1 MGMLCSPAHSAS
13 QDFKSWLKDLKVEAE
28 SQGISRPVIN
38 RALPDTLLPIQ
49 RVLELDRQQPE
60 GSPDFE
66 RYLRTVVSDQR
77 VEKGREKILSR
88 GKLLDEVEVAYGVDK
103 QTIVALWG
111 IETMYGTN
119 TGGYDVIQALATLA
133 YDGRR
138 GSYFRDELFKAL
150 RIVDGG
156 NIRLSQ
162 MKGSWAGAMGQSQ
175 FMPSS
180 WFKFAVDFDKDGR
193 RDIWTSEP
201 DIFASTANYLATCG
215 WKKGEPWGRKVK
227 LPAGFDRGLLG
238 VNNSYS
244 LQFWRDKGLRLV
256 SGAAVPFEG
265 ASQGSVIQPGGPGT
279 QAFIVYDNYRV
290 IMQWNKS
297 TYFATAVGLLSDS
310 LKINRPAAAPVPV
323 PASAS
328 TAVRASIPA
337 KIPAIISMP
346 PKG

>member
-1 MGMLCSPAHSAS
+1 MRDRIFIKLIFSVFAIYICLLSHPATSAS
-13 QDFKSWLKDLKVEAE
+13 QDFKAWLKDLRVEAE
-28 SQGISRPVIN
+28 TQGISKPVIT
-38 RALPDTLLPIQ
+38 RALPDTLMPIQ

-77 VEKGREKILSR
+77 IEKGREKILTR
-88 GKLLDEVEVAYGVDK
+88 RKLLDEVESNYGVEK
-103 QTIVALWG
+103 QVIVALWG
-111 IETMYGTN
+111 IETMYGQN
-119 TGGYDVIQALATLA
+119 TGGYDVIPALATLA

-138 GSYFRDELFKAL
+138 GPYFRDELFKAL
-150 RIVDGG
+150 KIVDGG
-156 NIRLSQ
+156 HIHLAQ

-227 LPAGFDRGLLG
+227 LPANIDRQMLG
-238 VNNSYS
+238 INNSYS
-244 LQFWRDKGLRLV
+244 LQFWHDKGVRLQN
-256 SGAAVPFEG
+256 GAAVPFEG
-265 ASQGSVIQPGGPGT
+265 AYQASVIQPGGPGT

-310 LKINRPAAAPVPV
+310 LKIMGRPAPQPVPRRGLK
-323 PASAS
+323 S
-328 TAVRASIPA
+328 
-337 KIPAIISMP
+337 
-346 PKG
+346 